1 MGSDFWTIERQLG
14 DTKNSW
20 KVGHWMS
27 ESPKINSKFVPKNQ
41 RLEDEISFGDGL
53 FSEIKLV
60 VSGRVLFNS
69 AFQGGAHVG
78 R

>member
-1 MGSDFWTIERQLG
+1 
-14 DTKNSW
+14 
-20 KVGHWMS
+20 MS
-27 ESPKINSKFVPKNQ
+27 ESTLSYNCFTLPKINSKFVPKNQ

-53 FSEIKLV
+53 FSEIKLL

-69 AFQGGAHVG
+69 TFFVDFCEDEPGAHVG